1 MRPDSSK
8 TSALYKSRTYLLTY
22 LLTSYSLTYKTLTN
36 LNSLISITRSLLNPI
51 AAYIP
56 EMPPLLSPL
65 LAQSLKNT
73 NHSFYHASPYS
84 RTTFLFL
91 DHCGS
96 FIQISRLHFH
106 FISHMLVYHIH
117 LSLSRLG
124 NDLLHVDWDTN
135 HLKGRGV
142 NWLHFAIK
150 V

>member
-84 RTTFLFL
+84 RTTFLFQGITVAASYKSVAFTFTPFHTCWFIIFIFPSL
-91 DHCGS
+91 DLEMIYYMSTGTLT
-96 FIQISRLHFH
+96 I
-106 FISHMLVYHIH
+106 
-117 LSLSRLG
+117 
-124 NDLLHVDWDTN
+124 
-135 HLKGRGV
+135 
-142 NWLHFAIK
+142 
-150 V
+150 